1 MLPISSSRALLA
13 SAGPKTYST
22 DFAVAEDPLS
32 ESGAWLLGQR
42 EGRDW
47 ADVRTVGGNAIG
59 KNRAV
64 TYADPTAILSGT
76 WAPDQ
81 EVEAVVFRTG
91 AGTARREIELRL
103 RATIAPGYCRNYEV
117 IFRAYNAAPNLQIVK
132 WPGPL
137 ATSSS
142 QFTFLSGTTSDVLIA
157 DGDVI
162 KARIVGNTITAYIN
176 GILKATVT
184 DNSSPITSGA
194 PGFGFNYN
202 YEGLSEAGG
211 YGNHGLKSFLAAEI

>member
-1 MLPISSSRALLA
+1 MFLLSSSRAA
-13 SAGPKTYST
+13 AGKRTFTT
-22 DFAVAEDPLS
+22 DFSNTEDPLS
-32 ESGAWLLGQR
+32 EDGVWLLGQR

-47 ADVRTVGGNAIG
+47 ADVRTTGGNAIG

-64 TYADPTAILSGT
+64 LYADPTAILAGD
-76 WAPDQ
+76 WAADQ
-81 EVEAVVFRTG
+81 EVEAVVFRSG

-103 RATIAPGYCRNYEV
+103 RTTLTTGFCLNYEV
-117 IFRAYNAAPNLQIVK
+117 IFRAYDPSPNLQIVK
-132 WPGPL
+132 WPGPR

-142 QFTFLSGTTSDVLIA
+142 QFVFLYGSTSTENRIA
-157 DGDVI
+157 DGDTI

-176 GILKATVT
+176 GVLRATVT
-184 DNSSPITSGA
+184 DNSSPITTGA

-211 YGNHGLKSFLAAEI
+211 YSNHGLKSFIAREI